1 MSSSAKAQQ
10 QYEQAEAQAKKYIPP
25 AGQDALSKIEKLE
38 LGQVGSNR
46 YVNTPA
52 ASFQP
57 F

>member
-46 YVNTPA
+46 YVNPPA